1 MFAKILGTTL
11 AGTVFATA
19 AFGGGAVFADS
30 TPAVSTTP
38 AATAPAD
45 HTNRVAVDALRDVL
59 NRMVRDGILTD
70 RQRDVV
76 VDAVRKADWDGYSLR
91 RLREIL
97 DTVVDNGVIT
107 GREAD
112 AIVDA
117 RSEVGMRRLP
127 VLAIALLLVAGCG
140 GTTPSAA
147 SPAASAA
154 PTAAASATP
163 APRVSLKVNWTA
175 LTGANSGL
183 WTAVEAG
190 YFKDESLDV
199 ELVNINSS
207 SRSIAALIA
216 KEVQIGF
223 SDGANT
229 VQAVSQGASVKLF
242 QSVTNHLVFSIMATQ
257 SVKDLKDLKGKK
269 IGITTIGSSTHTAA
283 LQALKLAG
291 LAQSDVTLVPLQEV
305 PNILAALVAG
315 QIDAGS
321 VSPPT
326 NSRAKAS
333 GFKELINL
341 ATDGPDYPSVAIAAT
356 TEYMSANPDVMKRF
370 VKAYSRGVDRFRKDK
385 AFGIASIDKYLKIG
399 DPAILDDT
407 WTQFSR
413 YLELPPYV
421 KGIDAVIVEVAA
433 TNAKAASLKP
443 ADIFEQTYVKQLD
456 DDGFFKTLG
465 K

>member
-1 MFAKILGTTL
+1 
-11 AGTVFATA
+11 
-19 AFGGGAVFADS
+19 
-30 TPAVSTTP
+30 
-38 AATAPAD
+38 
-45 HTNRVAVDALRDVL
+45 
-59 NRMVRDGILTD
+59 
-70 RQRDVV
+70 
-76 VDAVRKADWDGYSLR
+76 
-91 RLREIL
+91 
-97 DTVVDNGVIT
+97 
-107 GREAD
+107 
-112 AIVDA
+112 
-117 RSEVGMRRLP
+117 MRRLP
-127 VLAIALLLVAGCG
+127 VLAIALLLVTACG

-147 SPAASAA
+147 SPAVSAA
-154 PTAAASATP
+154 PTAVASATP

-356 TEYMSANPDVMKRF
+356 TEYMSANADVMKRF
-370 VKAYSRGVDRFRKDK
+370 VKAYSRGVDRFRRDK

-399 DPAILDDT
+399 DPAVLDDT
-407 WTQFSR
+407 WTQFSK

-421 KGIDAVIVEVAA
+421 KGIDAVILEVAA
-433 TNAKAASLKP
+433 TNAKAAPLKP